1 MKGIFKMS
9 AQRLLFLGTVLAIV
23 FLTFALP
30 VWAATDILTTSF
42 LCDQIQIT
50 YTSDDSLG
58 QDEAI
63 ITITN
68 NDTSMVI
75 YQNPLGSFVHSVWG
89 GTYTINFPT
98 QAQSSNLTIEVQA
111 GATATSKGSCSGLA
125 NPDGEGSEGGSIDY
139 QAIAFG
145 DGRFCFG
152 RGEADAAV
160 FPSAGGLVVYRLIGD
175 SEEQSF
181 VVSVA
186 ELAEV
191 PSNPETNFLITS
203 TEDNFIQFY
212 RLNSGEYQINVGP
225 DEEGKVHVCIFENIP
240 DPFARTFSF
249 FLK

>member
-1 MKGIFKMS
+1 MS
-9 AQRLLFLGTVLAIV
+9 VKRLLFLGTVLAIILV
-23 FLTFALP
+23 SFALP
-30 VWAATDILTTSF
+30 VWAATSILSASF
-42 LCDQIQIT
+42 FCDQIQIE
-50 YTSDDSLG
+50 YTSDDSMG

-68 NDTSMVI
+68 NDTNTVI
-75 YQNPLGSFVHSVWG
+75 YQNPFGSFLYDVFG
-89 GTYTINFPT
+89 GIYTINFPA
-98 QAQSSNLTIEVQA
+98 QAEGSNLTIEVEA

-125 NPDGEGSEGGSIDY
+125 SIGGEGSEGGSIDY

-160 FPSAGGLVVYRLIGD
+160 FPSAGALVVYRLIGE

-181 VVSVA
+181 IVTAA
-186 ELAEV
+186 ELAEI
-191 PSNPETNFLITS
+191 PSNPETNFLIAS

-212 RLNSGEYQINVGP
+212 RLNSGQYQINVGP